1 MCHKDNAYALIR
13 WQHFVAWNDV
23 MAAILKVWYQI
34 ENLTCQ
40 SMDIYM
46 YLKNIPA
53 KFHTDPISNDEVLGH
68 YEDGLPNKKNKK
80 KKNNNKMTNDTKSV
94 PDPKIEI
101 H

>member
-1 MCHKDNAYALIR
+1 
-13 WQHFVAWNDV
+13 
-23 MAAILKVWYQI
+23 
-34 ENLTCQ
+34 
-40 SMDIYM
+40 M